1 MVKLVD
7 QIFREICEF
16 YAIKDNN
23 VAHFLRGVLLMKSVD
38 IKLTQV
44 TKYSKAYS
52 GFYLKKT
59 LLTNPLQDSTI
70 HAQTQQRL
78 VISYKTM

>member
-7 QIFREICEF
+7 QIFREIHEF

-23 VAHFLRGVLLMKSVD
+23 VAHFLRGVLLIKSVD
-38 IKLTQV
+38 TKLTQV

-52 GFYLKKT
+52 GFYLKKNSHHKPFT
-59 LLTNPLQDSTI
+59 GFHNTSSN
-70 HAQTQQRL
+70 
-78 VISYKTM
+78 

>member
-1 MVKLVD
+1 MVKLD

-78 VISYKTM
+78 VISYKTI